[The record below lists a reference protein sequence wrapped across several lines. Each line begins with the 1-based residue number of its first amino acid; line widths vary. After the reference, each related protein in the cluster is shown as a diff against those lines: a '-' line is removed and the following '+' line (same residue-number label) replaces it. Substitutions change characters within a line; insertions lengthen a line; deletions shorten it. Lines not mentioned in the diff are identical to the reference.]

1 MEYYPLKKLK
11 EKVDVAK
18 QESDLSYFY
27 ELLNYAEF
35 LTKNITLFLVS
46 AINEDSERTKY
57 RYQYNLCRA
66 NALGD
71 FSKAI
76 DDIVIGP
83 ASQLIT
89 SNIRD
94 YELKEL
100 TQRCSKGDW
109 QYECQVLLDECLSI
123 FKIEHNKLS
132 TKSLFY

>member
-57 RYQYNLCRA
+57 RYQFL
-66 NALGD
+66 
-71 FSKAI
+71 
-76 DDIVIGP
+76 
-83 ASQLIT
+83 
-89 SNIRD
+89 
-94 YELKEL
+94 LKSSL
-100 TQRCSKGDW
+100 
-109 QYECQVLLDECLSI
+109 
-123 FKIEHNKLS
+123 
-132 TKSLFY
+132 KSRLKTF